1 MAPGIGNVILPA
13 VSVQPTKQPLPQRRQ
28 TTLHHHSQ
36 ITTDSDALQFE
47 AAASRQ
53 LKLHDGTSNVTHS
66 PEENLLITSPYN
78 SPTHLLDLTTLDTV
92 NQLFAKALTIFTPIR
107 PDYATAPYLE
117 SFNWTAVFTF
127 LCELSQAEGYH
138 FPRTSFYVVAFRS
151 ILFPDTDGDRLGLL
165 DDHSHREATESGG
178 LLKYWFG
185 SKNGEYRNLA
195 TCLWR
200 SREDARNGGMGP
212 WHQKARAAGRE
223 MYERIDFKTMELV
236 VEDGVSEWEMRD
248 WS

>member
-1 MAPGIGNVILPA
+1 MAPGIGNIILPT
-13 VSVQPTKQPLPQRRQ
+13 VSIQPTKQPLPRRQ
-28 TTLHHHSQ
+28 TTLYHHSQ
-36 ITTDSDALQFE
+36 VTTDSDALQFE
-47 AAASRQ
+47 AAASEQ
-53 LKLHDGTSNVTHS
+53 LKLRDGTSSDTQS
-66 PEENLLITSPYN
+66 SEETLLITSPYN
-78 SPTHLLDLTTLDTV
+78 SPTHLLDLTTLDTA

-107 PDYATAPYLE
+107 PGYATAPYLE
-117 SFNWTAVFTF
+117 SFNWTAVFSF
-127 LCELSQAEGYH
+127 LRELSQAEEYH

-151 ILFPDTDGDRLGLL
+151 KLFPDTDGGRLGLL

-185 SKNGEYRNLA
+185 SKDGEHRNLA

-200 SREDARNGGMGP
+200 SREDARNGGIGP

-223 MYERIDFKTMELV
+223 MYESIDFKTMELV
-236 VEDGVSEWEMRD
+236 VEDGVSGWEMKD

>member
-1 MAPGIGNVILPA
+1 MAPGIGNIILPT
-13 VSVQPTKQPLPQRRQ
+13 VSIQPTKQPLPQRRQ
-28 TTLHHHSQ
+28 TTLYHHSQ

-47 AAASRQ
+47 AAASKQ
-53 LKLHDGTSNVTHS
+53 LILHDGIPNATQS
-66 PEENLLITSPYN
+66 PGENLLICSPYN
-78 SPTHLLDLTTLDTV
+78 SPTHLLDLTTLDTA

-127 LCELSQAEGYH
+127 LRELASAEGYH

-151 ILFPDTDGDRLGLL
+151 RLFPDADGDRLGLL

-185 SKNGEYRNLA
+185 SKNEKRENLA
-195 TCLWR
+195 TCMFL
-200 SREDARNGGMGP
+200 
-212 WHQKARAAGRE
+212 
-223 MYERIDFKTMELV
+223 LC
-236 VEDGVSEWEMRD
+236 
-248 WS
+248 